1 MEKIS
6 ILTKRSIFLIFLAS
20 SAADPLFASTIYIYS
35 ASERQQERFVT
46 HKDIQDLLI
55 SKGLENSV
63 AIKKSHALFK
73 NSQNIN
79 SKLTHLCK
87 NPNLAFPREK
97 IIEAFAKYALFD
109 KECDLNS
116 YDSLVGFVQSISP
129 NLDQKQLSA
138 IKEIVKL

>member
-20 SAADPLFASTIYIYS
+20 SAANPLFASTIYIYS
-35 ASERQQERFVT
+35 ASERQQERSVT

-63 AIKKSHALFK
+63 AVKKSLALFK

-79 SKLTHLCK
+79 LKLSHLCK
-87 NPNLAFPREK
+87 NQDLGLQRGK
-97 IIEAFAKYALFD
+97 IIKAFAQYALFD
-109 KECDLNS
+109 KECDMNS

-129 NLDQKQLSA
+129 DLNQIQLSA

>member
-6 ILTKRSIFLIFLAS
+6 ILTKRSVFLIFLAS
-20 SAADPLFASTIYIYS
+20 SAANPLFASTVYIYS
-35 ASERQQERFVT
+35 ASERQQEISIT

-55 SKGLENSV
+55 SKGLEKSV
-63 AIKKSHALFK
+63 AVKKSHTLFK

-79 SKLTHLCK
+79 LKLSHLCK
-87 NPNLAFPREK
+87 NPDLGLQRGK
-97 IIEAFAKYALFD
+97 IIKAFAQYALFN

-116 YDSLVGFVQSISP
+116 YDSLVGLVQSISP
-129 NLDQKQLSA
+129 NLNQRQLGA